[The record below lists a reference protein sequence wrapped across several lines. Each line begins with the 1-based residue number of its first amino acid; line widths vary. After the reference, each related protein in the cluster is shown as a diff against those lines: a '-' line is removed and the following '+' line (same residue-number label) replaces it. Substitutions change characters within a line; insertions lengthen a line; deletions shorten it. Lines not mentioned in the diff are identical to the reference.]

1 MEKIL
6 LEKGAALDSIDK
18 GGQTPLSWAA
28 RRGCMAVV
36 KLPVEMDAPVGSV
49 DNRYS
54 RTPLLWAAENGH
66 ESVVKLLRSRAL

>member
-1 MEKIL
+1 
-6 LEKGAALDSIDK
+6 
-18 GGQTPLSWAA
+18 
-28 RRGCMAVV
+28 VV
-36 KLPVEMDAPVGSV
+36 KLPVEMGAAVDSV